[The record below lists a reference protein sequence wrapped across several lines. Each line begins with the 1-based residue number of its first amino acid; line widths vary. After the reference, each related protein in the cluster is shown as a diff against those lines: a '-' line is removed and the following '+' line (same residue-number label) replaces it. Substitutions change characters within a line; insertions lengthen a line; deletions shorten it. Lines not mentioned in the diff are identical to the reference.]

1 MSLIDQFEVEFN
13 ELSNFELTEGSLQE
27 IQPVEIAGV
36 VNQEINRIEQHLQEN
51 EFLESI
57 TIYLSNHD
65 YKRLLKHENLLKEG
79 LENLIQKTAK
89 LKSKENL
96 SNTSIVLKQDSELDK
111 GIIKSIPLIFNSQT
125 KVEISTIYILEINGL
140 KKILEQQTYVLGR
153 GTDAD
158 IQINDPGISRK
169 HLAIEINEKIVVTDL
184 NSTNGTFL
192 NEEKITVLEI
202 DESVNLRIGQTQL
215 SIYRETK

>member
-1 MSLIDQFEVEFN
+1 
-13 ELSNFELTEGSLQE
+13 
-27 IQPVEIAGV
+27 
-36 VNQEINRIEQHLQEN
+36 
-51 EFLESI
+51 
-57 TIYLSNHD
+57 
-65 YKRLLKHENLLKEG
+65 
-79 LENLIQKTAK
+79 
-89 LKSKENL
+89 
-96 SNTSIVLKQDSELDK
+96 
-111 GIIKSIPLIFNSQT
+111 
-125 KVEISTIYILEINGL
+125 L
-140 KKILEQQTYVLGR
+140 KKILEQETYVLGR